1 MTFHSSFFYINR
13 LNQSVFLSLT
23 IRQAM
28 NFIILAFLLF
38 SPLFLIETLAGTNC
52 RCGEEGGSGPE
63 DYIIGGGEVVKVLS
77 FIKYLFFILPQT
89 SSV

>member
-38 SPLFLIETLAGTNC
+38 SPLFLVETLAGSNC
-52 RCGEEGGSGPE
+52 RCGEEGGSGPA
-63 DYIIGGGEVVKVLS
+63 DYIINNDDDNVVKVLS
-77 FIKYLFFILPQT
+77 FKKL
-89 SSV
+89 

>member
-1 MTFHSSFFYINR
+1 MTFHSSFCYINR
-13 LNQSVFLSLT
+13 LNQPVFLSLT
-23 IRQAM
+23 IRQTM

-63 DYIIGGGEVVKVLS
+63 DYIIGGGVVHKVLS
-77 FIKYLFFILPQT
+77 FIG
-89 SSV
+89 

>member
-1 MTFHSSFFYINR
+1 MTRSRGSWEGEG
-13 LNQSVFLSLT
+13 SWG
-23 IRQAM
+23 
-28 NFIILAFLLF
+28 LLF
-38 SPLFLIETLAGTNC
+38 SPLFLIETLAGTYC

-89 SSV
+89 FSV